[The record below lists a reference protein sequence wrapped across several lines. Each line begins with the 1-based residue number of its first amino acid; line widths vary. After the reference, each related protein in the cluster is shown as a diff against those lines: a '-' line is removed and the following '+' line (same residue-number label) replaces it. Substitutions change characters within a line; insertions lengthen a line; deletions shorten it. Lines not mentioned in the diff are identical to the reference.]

1 MTYAIMINLDHETHP
16 EHIVAELWNI
26 IKERMLEAGFQR
38 TGRRFTIDLTEHEAC
53 ALARKAM
60 EEAGIYAKF
69 HHKQIYNYLKDF
81 YGYDLATVTN
91 LLLPPIENIEVE
103 EVTIEQ

>member
-16 EHIVAELWNI
+16 EHIVSELWNI
-26 IKERMLEAGFQR
+26 IKERMLEAGFHR
-38 TGRRFTIDLTEHEAC
+38 AGRRFTIDLPEHAAC

-60 EEAGIYAKF
+60 EEVGIYAKF
-69 HHKQIYNYLKDF
+69 HHKDIYNYLKDF
-81 YGYDLATVTN
+81 YGYDLDMVTN
-91 LLLPPIENIEVE
+91 LLLPPVENIEVQ